1 MIASPRLRSSTT
13 HNAGRQMAT
22 EPHRRSGR
30 RQARRLT
37 RALIALCAPWLL
49 NGCIVVSA
57 ATTAASV
64 AVGAVGVAAD
74 VAIGTAKVAGAAA
87 GAAIDAAAG
96 EDPPV
101 DAQSAP
107 ARRPASLRE
116 GASAVRGAAGT
127 LSPLFVRA

>member
-1 MIASPRLRSSTT
+1 MSASPRLRSTTT
-13 HNAGRQMAT
+13 HNAGLQMAT
-22 EPHRRSGR
+22 ERHDRSGR
-30 RQARRLT
+30 RKRKLT
-37 RALIALCAPWLL
+37 LASIALCAPLLL

-101 DAQSAP
+101 DAQSPP
-107 ARRPASLRE
+107 AKESDRPGPRPPGGPRR
-116 GASAVRGAAGT
+116 
-127 LSPLFVRA
+127 

>member
-1 MIASPRLRSSTT
+1 MSARRLRSTTT
-13 HNAGRQMAT
+13 HSAGLQMAT
-22 EPHRRSGR
+22 ERHDRSGR
-30 RQARRLT
+30 RHARKLT
-37 RALIALCAPWLL
+37 LALIALCAPLLL

-87 GAAIDAAAG
+87 GAAIDAAAA

-101 DAQSAP
+101 DAQAP
-107 ARRPASLRE
+107 PAKEFDRPKPRPP
-116 GASAVRGAAGT
+116 GGPRQ
-127 LSPLFVRA
+127 